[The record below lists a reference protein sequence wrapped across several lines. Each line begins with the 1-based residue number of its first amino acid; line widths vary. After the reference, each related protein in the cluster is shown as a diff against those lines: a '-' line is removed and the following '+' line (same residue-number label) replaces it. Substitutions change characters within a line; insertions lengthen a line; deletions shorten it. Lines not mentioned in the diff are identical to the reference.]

1 MQEAARLALSE
12 AGKFRID
19 YEVFIKAPVER
30 TFKALIEDVASYWSH
45 TWSENPHSIVL
56 EPRIGGRFYEQFD
69 ESGSGVLY
77 GTVEMI
83 LPPWRLR
90 YSGNVGMLKAVHFIF
105 DIELCAQDGGTLLK
119 ETTLAAGDVSEKMI
133 ANMLKGSEDVYGVNL
148 KRLLEGGAP
157 A

>member
-1 MQEAARLALSE
+1 MQEAIRLALGE
-12 AGKFRID
+12 VGKFRID

-30 TFKALIEDVASYWSH
+30 TFKALIEDVAGYWSH

-83 LPPWRLR
+83 LPPYRLR

-105 DIELCAQDGGTLLK
+105 DIELQEMDGGTLLR
-119 ETTLAAGDVSEKMI
+119 ETTLAFGDVNEKMT
-133 ANMLKGSEDVYGVNL
+133 ANMTKGSEEVYGVNL
-148 KRLLEGGAP
+148 KQLLEQG
-157 A
+157 